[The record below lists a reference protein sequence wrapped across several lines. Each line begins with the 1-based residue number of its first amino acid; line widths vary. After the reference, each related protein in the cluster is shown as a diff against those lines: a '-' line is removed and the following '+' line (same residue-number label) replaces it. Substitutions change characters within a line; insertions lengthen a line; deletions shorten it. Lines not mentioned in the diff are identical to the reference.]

1 MLFVLSSK
9 PSAGGSITLSKI
21 VLCHWRDNFIIHWV
35 DEVAQLH
42 TLVDWMRD
50 EDLD

>member
-1 MLFVLSSK
+1 MVVGLHRQMIF
-9 PSAGGSITLSKI
+9 P
-21 VLCHWRDNFIIHWV
+21 WRDNFLSTGI
-35 DEVAQLH
+35 EVAQLH